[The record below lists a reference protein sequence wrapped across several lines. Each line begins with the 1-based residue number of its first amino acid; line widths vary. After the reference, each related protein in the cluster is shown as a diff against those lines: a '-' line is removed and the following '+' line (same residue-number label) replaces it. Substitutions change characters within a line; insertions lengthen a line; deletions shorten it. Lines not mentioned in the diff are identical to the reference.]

1 MMNRIK
7 LKEPQKEQ
15 NRFRLMIGSRNLT
28 PKRLAQGIVGVV
40 LCIGRILLIAGL
52 CFVLLYPLLY
62 MFSMAFRPTKE
73 ILDPSVVWIPKTFT
87 LDNLRLAWELMDY
100 GSVFRNTLLINIISS
115 LLQVATCAVTSYAF
129 ARFQFKGKQLLFGIV
144 IFSIMIPSQLTI
156 IPLSRSFSHFDFF
169 GIGQIL
175 KLFGAAGTVNLLDT
189 PAPFYIS
196 ALFGAGI
203 KSGMFIFI
211 FRQFF
216 RGLPKELEEASA
228 IDGCGFVKTFL
239 RIILPNAVPVC
250 VSSVI
255 LSVVWYWN
263 DYYYSSMYVPNMPT
277 VSLMLSGL
285 PSRYASIYN
294 AFADSYETV
303 TLMQAGA
310 LLTIVPVLVMY
321 IFLQR
326 KLVQGMERSGLV
338 G

>member
-1 MMNRIK
+1 
-7 LKEPQKEQ
+7 
-15 NRFRLMIGSRNLT
+15 
-28 PKRLAQGIVGVV
+28 
-40 LCIGRILLIAGL
+40 
-52 CFVLLYPLLY
+52 
-62 MFSMAFRPTKE
+62 MAFRPTKE

-115 LLQVATCAVTSYAF
+115 LLQVATCAVTSYTF

-175 KLFGAAGTVNLLDT
+175 KLSAATGTVNLLDT

-216 RGLPKELEEASA
+216 RGLPKEPGGGVGYRRLRLRQNLSADYSAQRGAGVRVLRYSIGGMVLERLLLLLHVCAQYA
-228 IDGCGFVKTFL
+228 HRQPD
-239 RIILPNAVPVC
+239 AVRPSQPVC
-250 VSSVI
+250 QY
-255 LSVVWYWN
+255 LQCFC
-263 DYYYSSMYVPNMPT
+263 
-277 VSLMLSGL
+277 GL
-285 PSRYASIYN
+285 
-294 AFADSYETV
+294 
-303 TLMQAGA
+303 L
-310 LLTIVPVLVMY
+310 
-321 IFLQR
+321 
-326 KLVQGMERSGLV
+326 
-338 G
+338 